1 LGAYNDEG
9 NGVPPQLAIDKA
21 FHKNTGIGSWFGN
34 DDIPIGTV
42 QDIGG
47 APTVIEA
54 TLDFQGYAA
63 IGANI
68 SCVYIGLDFDPANL
82 GIELT

>member
-1 LGAYNDEG
+1 
-9 NGVPPQLAIDKA
+9 LAIDKA
-21 FHKNTGIGSWFGN
+21 FYKNTGIGGRFGN
-34 DDIPIGTV
+34 DDIPVGTI

-54 TLDFQGYAA
+54 ALDFQSNAA

-68 SCVYIGLDFDPANL
+68 SCVYIGLDFDPTNL